1 MENSTK
7 VMAIVAVMC
16 AIAFYAGTQIETGAC
31 IPTKVE
37 RDILGWTLCT
47 GHMAG
52 GFKDYDNGTLA
63 CQGANF
69 TINTTCGTV
78 VVKDRGLVLTPR
90 VPKGV
95 ICDVQREETNDDVPV
110 PV

>member
-16 AIAFYAGTQIETGAC
+16 AVAFFAGTQVVKVGDINV
-31 IPTKVE
+31 KVE

-52 GFKDYDNGTLA
+52 GFKDYDNGTLL

-78 VVKDRGLVLTPR
+78 VVKDRGLMLTPR

-95 ICDVQREETNDDVPV
+95 ICDVQREETNDDVQV

>member
-1 MENSTK
+1 MEKNDTIL
-7 VMAIVAVMC
+7 VIIAVMC
-16 AIAFYAGTQIETGAC
+16 ALAFYLGLAMDVPDT
-31 IPTKVE
+31 IPLKVE

-52 GFKDYDNGTLA
+52 GFKDYDNGTLL

-78 VVKDRGLVLTPR
+78 VLLDRGLVLTPR

-95 ICDVQREETNDDVPV
+95 DCVAQP
-110 PV
+110 